1 MVEQCW
7 IVRAVE
13 PTEGYNALGLETTLI
28 PGMRGWVPCAQ
39 AVALALAGK
48 AIMLSPGGIDELR
61 KTSPLRQT
69 GAVTMNDAGHVAPKP
84 RPKKTP
90 SA

>member
-1 MVEQCW
+1 MIEQCW

-13 PTEGYNALGLETTLI
+13 PTEGFNALGLETTLI
-28 PGMRGWVPCAQ
+28 PGMRGWVPRAQ

-48 AIMLSPGGIDELR
+48 VIMLSPGGIDELR
-61 KTSPLRQT
+61 KTEPVRQT
-69 GAVTMNDAGHVAPKP
+69 GAVAMTDAGHVAPKL
-84 RPKKTP
+84 RPKKAP